1 MRLPLGLIRRFR
13 RFPSLPPGKV
23 RLPAGIARWLLAAGV
38 VAALAVCGAAVWFVA
53 FGMNGGG
60 GDNGSESAVAEPT
73 LTPTPVP
80 DIERLIIPAIQL
92 DVPVTAKAVGPNG
105 EMPSPDGPEQV
116 IWYDFSRFPGL
127 GGKPGAGGNTVL
139 AGHVE
144 YHDYGPAVFAH
155 LQDLK
160 MGDMITVELED
171 GSVYKYVT
179 HSNRIVNADVNF
191 GYIVTATPE
200 ESLTLITCA
209 GDFDPT
215 KQDYNERRI
224 VWAVRV
230 G

>member
-13 RFPSLPPGKV
+13 RLP
-23 RLPAGIARWLLAAGV
+23 RLPLRRTRWLLPAVGIVALLATGG
-38 VAALAVCGAAVWFVA
+38 VAAWFIA
-53 FGMNGGG
+53 FGTGGSGNGF
-60 GDNGSESAVAEPT
+60 ESVVAEPT
-73 LTPTPVP
+73 LTPTPSP
-80 DIERLIIPAIQL
+80 DIERLIIPVIQL

-155 LQDLK
+155 LEDLK
-160 MGDMITVELED
+160 MGDVITVELVD
-171 GSVYKYVT
+171 GSVYKYIT
-179 HSNRIVNADVNF
+179 HSNQLVNADANF

-215 KQDYNERRI
+215 KQDYNERRV

>member
-1 MRLPLGLIRRFR
+1 MQLPLGLIRRFR
-13 RFPSLPPGKV
+13 RFP
-23 RLPAGIARWLLAAGV
+23 RLPAGVAHWMLPAGGM
-38 VAALAVCGAAVWFVA
+38 ALLAVCGAAVWFVA
-53 FGMNGGG
+53 FGMGGS
-60 GDNGSESAVAEPT
+60 GDSGSESAVAEPT
-73 LTPTPVP
+73 FTPTPVP
-80 DIERLIIPAIQL
+80 DIESLIIPAIQL
-92 DVPVTAKAVGPNG
+92 DVPVTAKAVGPKG

-127 GGKPGAGGNTVL
+127 GGRPGAGGNTVL

-160 MGDMITVELED
+160 MGDPITVQLKD
-171 GSVYKYVT
+171 GSVYTYVT
-179 HSNRIVNADVNF
+179 HSNRIVNADINF

-209 GDFDPT
+209 GDFDPAT
-215 KQDYNERRI
+215 KDYNERRI